1 MWRGTTFGVTGR
13 EDFILQDSEKMES
26 DDEVEEEST
35 IATSFDKVSC
45 VILYKSRVNKYNFG
59 VI

>member
-1 MWRGTTFGVTGR
+1 MAGDQLWRGTTCGVTGH
-13 EDFILQDSEKMES
+13 EDCILQDSGKMES

-45 VILYKSRVNKYNFG
+45 VILCKSRVN
-59 VI
+59 I